1 MTTRDATATIDMLLR
16 LLVEQT
22 MEHAILLLDVDGRIV
37 WWSPGAEGI
46 FGIPSSEAIG
56 QPASLIFTPEDI
68 ERGIP
73 EQEIAIARANDAAED
88 DRWLARPNGS
98 RFWAAGV
105 MIALR
110 DEDGQLL
117 GFGKILRNRTD
128 QREHTETLRNQ
139 VEAAHSANQHKDLFL
154 STLSHEL
161 RNPLAPLANAVEII
175 RAIASSKR
183 ELEHPL
189 KIIERQ
195 VETLRR
201 LVDDMLDLSRIGA
214 GKVELKKEVAAIHD
228 LLQQALESTGPL
240 LRERQHR
247 VDVLLPSSPIIVEA
261 DPDRVC
267 QVFVNLINN
276 AAKYTPAGGRI
287 WVKGTTEGDEVV
299 VHVEDTGIGIPHDML
314 PRIFDLFTQVETSR
328 AQSQGG
334 LGIGLSLVK
343 NLVTLHGGSVQV
355 RSDGPGKG
363 SVFSVRLPL
372 RSA

>member
-37 WWSPGAEGI
+37 WWSPGAEDI

-195 VETLRR
+195 VETLVRGRSSSRR
-201 LVDDMLDLSRIGA
+201 KS
-214 GKVELKKEVAAIHD
+214 
-228 LLQQALESTGPL
+228 
-240 LRERQHR
+240 
-247 VDVLLPSSPIIVEA
+247 
-261 DPDRVC
+261 
-267 QVFVNLINN
+267 
-276 AAKYTPAGGRI
+276 
-287 WVKGTTEGDEVV
+287 
-299 VHVEDTGIGIPHDML
+299 
-314 PRIFDLFTQVETSR
+314 
-328 AQSQGG
+328 
-334 LGIGLSLVK
+334 
-343 NLVTLHGGSVQV
+343 
-355 RSDGPGKG
+355 
-363 SVFSVRLPL
+363 L
-372 RSA
+372 RSTTSCNRRWKAPVPCCANGSTEWMCYCPPRRSSSKPIPTASARSSST